1 MDIVQSTLLSHQ
13 KLRGWQAF
21 ALLLGVLG
29 ELFLAGD
36 WYGFAAVMPFVVK
49 SLSLTPAQAGFAQGA
64 FAITYAVG
72 MVFWSPLGRRIS
84 ARALFAI
91 GLAGAGI
98 AMALQAE
105 VQSYASLIALRL
117 VIGFF
122 DAAVWVGTMKLI
134 VGWFPVKRHGLT
146 MGVLLAAFS
155 LAITLDFAIGIP
167 VSAVYGWRM
176 FFEWLGALTF
186 AVGVFGALTIKGSP
200 RELGITEFRWTDDA
214 APVADHAASLSTWTV
229 LKSRWVYVG
238 GLAIFG
244 DMFAISAVTT
254 WVVPSFIEIHGMPVA
269 SAATIGT
276 VIGIAQVLV
285 LLAGGWLSDRI
296 ARTTMLKVGAA
307 FCVLSAMS
315 FVAATLTHLQWSV
328 MLAISAFSGVV
339 VLSGGAIFSLVS
351 EKYGEAFAATAIGFA
366 ELGGIIS
373 TFIAPALMGAVI
385 GATHSFTL
393 AFGLFAGV
401 EVFIFAVLLVIA
413 R

>member
-1 MDIVQSTLLSHQ
+1 MVQSPSLVQ
-13 KLRGWQAF
+13 QRLRGWQAF

-36 WYGFAAVMPFVVK
+36 WYGFAAVMPFVMK
-49 SLSLTPAQAGFAQGA
+49 SLTLTPGEAGFAQGA

-72 MVFWSPLGRRIS
+72 MVVWSPLGRKWP
-84 ARALFAI
+84 ARTLFAV
-91 GLAGAGI
+91 GLIGAGV
-98 AMALQAE
+98 AMVLQAS
-105 VQSYASLIALRL
+105 VQSYAALIAMRL

-146 MGVLLAAFS
+146 MSVLLAAFS

-167 VSAVYGWRM
+167 VSATYGWRV
-176 FFEWLGALTF
+176 FFEWMGVATCV
-186 AVGVFGALTIKGSP
+186 VGLFGALTIKGSP
-200 RELGITEFRWTDDA
+200 RDLGIRDFQWDDHA
-214 APVADHAASLSTWTV
+214 STPDHAAAQSAQSSWSV
-229 LKSRWVYVG
+229 LRSKWVYVG

-254 WVVPSFIEIHGMPVA
+254 WVVPAFIEIQQMPVA
-269 SAATIGT
+269 SAAVIGT
-276 VIGIAQVLV
+276 AMGLAQVIV
-285 LLAGGWLSDRI
+285 LLIGGWLSDRM

-307 FCVLSAMS
+307 FCVVSALS
-315 FVAATLTHLQWSV
+315 FVGATLTHLGWPA
-328 MLAISAFSGVV
+328 MLAIAAFSGVV

-351 EKYGEAFAATAIGFA
+351 EKYGESLAATAIGFA
-366 ELGGIIS
+366 ELGGIVS
-373 TFIAPALMGAVI
+373 TFVAPALMGAVI

-393 AFGLFAGV
+393 AFTLFAAV
-401 EVFIFAVLLVIA
+401 EIAILAVLAFVA